1 LRTDFSGKTTG
12 VGGRLNAGRPV
23 ISPTDVTDI
32 AVFRLSDLIAAIEL
46 CRAASVN
53 TCAMEW
59 PTGKKSSTARLPI
72 PLTKWTL
79 CWIGPSPTLA
89 SHNSL

>member
-32 AVFRLSDLIAAIEL
+32 AESSSRELLACKLI
-46 CRAASVN
+46 CGR
-53 TCAMEW
+53 TD
-59 PTGKKSSTARLPI
+59 
-72 PLTKWTL
+72 
-79 CWIGPSPTLA
+79 
-89 SHNSL
+89 